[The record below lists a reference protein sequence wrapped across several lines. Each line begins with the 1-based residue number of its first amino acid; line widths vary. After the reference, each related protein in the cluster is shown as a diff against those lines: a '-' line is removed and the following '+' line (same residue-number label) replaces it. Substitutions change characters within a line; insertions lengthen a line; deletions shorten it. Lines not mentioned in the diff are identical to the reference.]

1 MQVRGDVFVAR
12 TFDNEDDFKRLDF
25 TLSEVSSRAAWVK
38 EARAQNERKAKVD
51 SHRAACDD
59 VTAVA
64 MMKISGKKE
73 CKSSESNGRER
84 VSNAVKLRAISSAG

>member
-1 MQVRGDVFVAR
+1 MLPPIDSHLTQEREKVKTRAAVPFIEGKVMQVRGDVFVAR

-51 SHRAACDD
+51 LPIEQPVRMRLPSR
-59 VTAVA
+59 
-64 MMKISGKKE
+64 G
-73 CKSSESNGRER
+73 
-84 VSNAVKLRAISSAG
+84 